1 MSERRAQLKEVTEAI
16 RRACYNLTGEA
27 PEELLASLGWTV
39 QEYRIALVESGGKS
53 SDGREKF
60 LEE

>member
-1 MSERRAQLKEVTEAI
+1 MNHERATLKEVTEAI
-16 RRACYNLTGEA
+16 RRANYNHTGES